1 MNRKGDK
8 ALIVGLDIGTSKVV
22 ALVGEYSPGNPI
34 EVIGIG
40 SHESRGL
47 KRGVV
52 VDIEST
58 VQSIQR
64 AVEEAELMAGCE
76 IRSVYASISGNHVQ
90 CRNSPGIVPIRD
102 GEVTYADLDRVL
114 EAAKAVAIPAD
125 QKILHAIP
133 REYVLDDS
141 QEGIRNPV
149 GMTGVRL
156 EVHAHLVVCAQSAA
170 ANISKCV
177 QRCGLQIDDL
187 ILSSLAS
194 STAVLTGDERELG
207 VVLVD
212 LGAGTTDLAVFVQ
225 GAICHTASLP
235 IAGDK
240 VTEDIAHMLRT
251 PTPEAEQIKVRYA
264 CALAQL
270 ATSEESIQ
278 VPSVGDRPP
287 RRLRGNFR
295 DGASRT
301 APLRLRAA
309 RARRHGVDRR
319 RFEDGRRRRT
329 GRGDAADAGACGHS
343 TTRHG
348 SWRSGRQSGACHR
361 RRPAADGQPDR
372 ASAPSGDSDRA
383 RRHVLQQVEELVP
396 GGILMTEGS
405 REPGTDHRNTGAL
418 ALAFRLSAAGY
429 RFPASKRQARRR
441 RHVST
446 WQYESSLATHN

>member
-8 ALIVGLDIGTSKVV
+8 SLIVGLDIGTSKVV

-47 KRGVV
+47 RRGVV
-52 VDIEST
+52 VDIDST

-64 AVEEAELMAGCE
+64 AIEEAELMAGCE
-76 IRSVYASISGNHVQ
+76 IRSVYASISGNHIQ
-90 CRNSPGIVPIRD
+90 CRNSQGIAPIRD
-102 GEVTYADLDRVL
+102 GEVTYSDLDRVL
-114 EAAKAVAIPAD
+114 EAAKAVAVPAD

-133 REYVLDDS
+133 RDYVLDDS

-149 GMTGVRL
+149 GMSGVRL
-156 EVHAHLVVCAQSAA
+156 EVHAHLVICAQSAA

-177 QRCGLQIDDL
+177 QKCGLQVDDL
-187 ILSSLAS
+187 K
-194 STAVLTGDERELG
+194 LG

-212 LGAGTTDLAVFVQ
+212 IGAGTTDIAVFVH
-225 GAICHTASLP
+225 GAIAHTASLP

-287 RRLRGNFR
+287 RRLPRQSLAQAVQARYEEIFEMVQAELRRSGFEQHVRAGMVLTGGAAKMEGVVELAEEMLQMPVRVGIPQHVTGLGEVVGNPVHAT
-295 DGASRT
+295 GVGLLLMGSQIEH
-301 APLRLRAA
+301 P
-309 RARRHGVDRR
+309 RRPTLP
-319 RFEDGRRRRT
+319 T
-329 GRGDAADAGACGHS
+329 GRAG
-343 TTRHG
+343 TFLTKLKN
-348 SWRSGRQSGACHR
+348 W
-361 RRPAADGQPDR
+361 
-372 ASAPSGDSDRA
+372 
-383 RRHVLQQVEELVP
+383 
-396 GGILMTEGS
+396 
-405 REPGTDHRNTGAL
+405 
-418 ALAFRLSAAGY
+418 Y
-429 RFPASKRQARRR
+429 RGEF
-441 RHVST
+441 
-446 WQYESSLATHN
+446 